1 MALRAVSTLLARRDA
16 KTDRCPIGTASRHHA
31 VGTTLRRV
39 NIACPTC
46 LLRPLVPADAPAL
59 ARHANDRMVWQ
70 NLRDRFPHP
79 YSEADARE
87 YIAHASARPVQSSF
101 GIVVDGE
108 AIGNISLMLGDD
120 IAKRS
125 AEVGYWIGRAFWG
138 RGIAVEALQ
147 ATTHYAFAELGLARV
162 FAVPF
167 ATTTRSARVLE
178 KAGYVREGVMR
189 RSAVKEGVLLDQL
202 LYAAYDDQPPF
213 NGPRPW

>member
-1 MALRAVSTLLARRDA
+1 MD
-16 KTDRCPIGTASRHHA
+16 
-31 VGTTLRRV
+31 
-39 NIACPTC
+39 IACPLC
-46 LLRPLVPADAPAL
+46 LLRPLVAADAPAL
-59 ARHANDRMVWQ
+59 ARHANDRLVWQ

-87 YIAHASARPVQSSF
+87 YIAYASAKPIQTSF

-120 IAKRS
+120 IARRS
-125 AEVGYWIGRAFWG
+125 AEVGYWIGRSFWG
-138 RGIAVEALQ
+138 RGIAVEALR
-147 ATTHYAFAELGLARV
+147 ATTRYAFTQLALVRV

-178 KAGYVREGVMR
+178 KAGYVREGLMR
-189 RSAVKEGVLLDQL
+189 RSALKDGTILDQL

-213 NGPRPW
+213 ITQRA